1 MEVLFTNGV
10 NVNGDK
16 TESGDAANAGD
27 DNSDRTGT
35 ESTQQN

>member
-1 MEVLFTNGV
+1 MEILFTNGV

-27 DNSDRTGT
+27 DNGDRTSA
-35 ESTQQN
+35 EPTQQD